1 MKEQHD
7 TGDNTCKEQK
17 NTANKKQLQQKH
29 ETEYNLRFFFFLP
42 QKRIKISKQI
52 FKAFD
57 CWRNHHATCMIHFTH
72 LSCA

>member
-29 ETEYNLRFFFFLP
+29 ETEYNLRFFFFFT
-42 QKRIKISKQI
+42 SKTY
-52 FKAFD
+52 K
-57 CWRNHHATCMIHFTH
+57 NK
-72 LSCA
+72 